1 MRVTAFSVGRRYRC
15 VKKDLGRRDRV
26 FDFVVIGS
34 DPKGR
39 SRYKLCRLEVI
50 EHGPWER
57 NIGEDGKCGWYCC
70 HGVEQTYSHKHLK
83 EYGVLVEE

>member
-1 MRVTAFSVGRRYRC
+1 
-15 VKKDLGRRDRV
+15 
-26 FDFVVIGS
+26 
-34 DPKGR
+34 
-39 SRYKLCRLEVI
+39 LEVI